1 LRKINFKFKLNFRRK
16 GKAKPQEDEEHDKT
30 KKVKPIKEKKKDRK
44 VTGPVEGPMIGSPVP
59 KNFRV
64 VERYPLSPPFAYAVI
79 AEDPDKRL
87 PYYFIDELEL
97 SEAEKQLY
105 ATIIAT
111 LQIELKAPREDVDP
125 KKYFEQQAQLIA
137 DRYQL
142 TQKKNTTVSWAK
154 ILYFAERDMVGFG
167 AIDPLMRDASIEDI
181 SVDGTSRPVYVYHR
195 KYESL
200 ETNLR
205 YPNAEKL
212 DDSIVRLVHMS
223 GKHVS
228 TAFPIVDATLPGRHR
243 LAATFRKE
251 VSPEGSTMT
260 IRKFR
265 QDPISIID
273 LINFGV
279 IDYVIAAYSWL
290 LIENRATATVVGAT
304 ASGKT
309 TFLNALLSM
318 VNPNSKIV
326 TIEEVQEINIHHTNW
341 APLVS
346 RLSYGLTEESI
357 GEISLFNLVKVAM
370 RMRPDIIVLGEV
382 RGEEA
387 YALFQ
392 AISTG
397 HGGISTL
404 HAEDAKSAI
413 QRLTSKPM
421 DVAPSYISFLDL
433 VFSVRRVAI
442 PNPAD
447 PDNPKVVRRLIALE
461 EIFDVNK
468 SLRIFTW
475 DPAKDEFTNT
485 VDKSLKLRKF
495 ATDRGKTMRDVLEE
509 INNRIQVLQWLRSK
523 NIRNYI
529 ELSTIF
535 SQYHNDPESVLQRIR
550 QENISKQADET
561 VPTVVTEEDTED
573 KKPIIGYK

>member
-1 LRKINFKFKLNFRRK
+1 
-16 GKAKPQEDEEHDKT
+16 A
-30 KKVKPIKEKKKDRK
+30 KPIKHKKGLKAQ
-44 VTGPVEGPMIGSPVP
+44 PIEGPRVGAPIP

-64 VERYPLSPPFAYAVI
+64 VERYPLSPPFAYAVV

-87 PYYFIDELEL
+87 PYYFVDELEL
-97 SEAEKQLY
+97 SEAEKELY
-105 ATIIAT
+105 SNIIAT
-111 LQIELKAPREDVDP
+111 LQVELKAPRDDINP

-167 AIDPLMRDASIEDI
+167 AIDPLMKDASIEDI
-181 SVDGTSRPVYVYHR
+181 SVDGTVKPVYVYHR

-200 ETNLR
+200 ETNLK
-205 YPNAEKL
+205 YPSEEKL

-279 IDYVIAAYSWL
+279 IDHIVAAYSWL
-290 LIENRATATVVGAT
+290 LFENRATAIVVGAT

-346 RLSYGLTEESI
+346 RLSYGITEESI

-370 RMRPDIIVLGEV
+370 RMRPDTIVLGEV

-421 DVAPSYISFLDL
+421 DVAPSYLSFLDL
-433 VFSVRRVAI
+433 VYSVRRVAI

-447 PDNPKVVRRLIALE
+447 PDNPKIVRRMISLE

-468 SLRIFTW
+468 SLKVFSW
-475 DPAKDEFTNT
+475 DPLKDEFQSS

-495 ATDRGKTMRDVLEE
+495 ASDRGKTMREVLFE
-509 INNRIQVLQWLRSK
+509 INNRIQVLQWLRAK

-550 QENISKQADET
+550 QESVSKSGTEDS
-561 VPTVVTEEDTED
+561 VPSLVSEEDSDE
-573 KKPIIGYK
+573 KQVLGYK